1 MSRERMPLPAGT
13 LVSFDS
19 GSTYLITGAPVGYG
33 GGSILYPARKQCGT
47 SSDGIGYVLKECYP
61 VSTGHLFHRDDRGE
75 IVPDSGDEEDIQFL
89 QRAKSLQLT
98 EGVIGQKI
106 YQKAS
111 RMIPIRDSSQIVSFT
126 FPDHSTSEAVD
137 NTFTVMDALT
147 EKGRSLSEWVAERR
161 RFAPAEAF
169 RIVQQLLFALR
180 EVHQAGYLHLDIQ
193 DGNIFLRGTLQ
204 EKDELVTLIDF
215 GCARE
220 LINGKTAPIR
230 DKVIY
235 TTQGFFA
242 PEILLHND
250 GNLQLGPEADIFSVG
265 CLALFLL
272 TGQRANVRELME
284 TRTGIYLKPNQ
295 FRRIKCPKHL
305 AETLQ
310 RILAKALAKKP
321 EDRYNCVDAMLTDVT
336 ELVDALQP
344 YRSDLRTTQF
354 DAFVCYKHGPVDSAA
369 ALAVQRALENY
380 RAPKGICETK
390 KPFKRV
396 FVDEGELSSCADFGQ
411 QIQDAL
417 RNSGW
422 LIVICSPDTPLSPWV
437 QKEIDT
443 FLEYHDRSRIL
454 ALLTGGSPDQS
465 FPPQL
470 QGNKGGEG
478 EVFAAHALG
487 ATVQEVI
494 KKIRGDSLLKLV
506 APMIGT
512 TYDAL
517 KQRHKIYRLQRL
529 AMITAGFLV
538 AAMGFGAYAINRA
551 NVIAQQAIRI
561 EEEYERALVN
571 ESLFL
576 SEQAEKMLVDNPVN
590 AMELALKAL
599 PSDTQDRPILTE
611 AEYVLGKAL
620 GVYTTPCMAEDTV
633 TAVGV
638 IDTEYSDFL
647 LSDDGKYVFAWGYN
661 ATGVGSVIEC
671 WDAESLALR
680 WVFPL
685 ENSIRSHSIISSV
698 GNLYV
703 RTALSVH
710 SICVETGEENWYI
723 TSTDFDEK
731 LGLSNTYNT
740 VESFSLSDDE
750 SELLVIYGE
759 SGDYFG
765 VPNEEGT
772 CELVALSVSAETGE
786 VLHNIPFQLDRN
798 QSIDSDMY
806 ISPDSHYVALHTSHE
821 NEEFFWSS
829 DSVYLLDLKTGICD
843 LLFQSDTQI
852 QAMIF
857 ADDRLAVIRADG
869 YIMSVESTNSVY
881 EYYDPYARCMEVYD
895 VVNRSL
901 MWSQELHGYYETE
914 GITRILETP
923 YHDGTTSGR
932 GLLFVAEAHCILMDA
947 ESGDVIRHYTF
958 PSPVLTASLTQK
970 GFEAIL
976 ADGSYVITGFGIEQY
991 QRIEFWGEDISAI
1004 YQKDDQYFIRR
1015 TKNYAKDYRI
1025 YKYQKNKWDDTY
1037 TMHDLLDN
1045 TSWRVVAS
1053 GFSKKDPWVMLSESF
1068 EGNRVCLMNVNSE
1081 ERWMR
1086 TIPESY
1092 GFYEFRAIGTSSK
1105 GDKLYW
1111 TGDVQWDDSA
1121 GWISSGAYYVLDFQ
1135 TGEIQKIVQPPEP
1148 YEYISEIDTIF
1159 HEDKL
1164 FILACR
1170 FDVEK
1175 DILLVYCWNMVTNEM
1190 EELWSTTLVQT
1201 ISETDGKRLFDEAYV
1216 YESLSYSMENNRL
1229 RFVLYDDCSEGLTRI
1244 ISLDTESRAV
1254 IEIPVSIQLQG
1265 GGDMYKSW
1273 VGGCHQ
1279 WNASETQ
1286 AMLCYNDHITIVDIE
1301 GQTVCDIPVTDQT
1314 VSAQFSPDECYL
1326 LTVTQKGVLSMYRI
1340 SDAAKVASINLT
1352 DYDAELSSI
1361 DEETWVW
1368 EFLDEN
1374 TLLGV
1379 GGTTG
1384 YLVNISQESLVM
1396 KATIDQCVG
1405 YDSHSDRFV
1414 VAGGDSNAGINVAI
1428 GSFPRYTV
1436 EDLIRKANAILYN

>member
-19 GSTYLITGAPVGYG
+19 GSTYLITGAPIGFG
-33 GGSILYPARKQCGT
+33 GGSILYPARKQCGA

-111 RMIPIRDSSQIVSFT
+111 RMLPIRDSSQIVSFT
-126 FPDHSTSEAVD
+126 FPDRRTSEVIH

-161 RFAPAEAF
+161 RFTPAEAF

-204 EKDELVTLIDF
+204 DKDELVTLIDF

-235 TTQGFFA
+235 TTQGYFA

-344 YRSDLRTTQF
+344 YRSDLRATQF

-380 RAPKGICETK
+380 RAPRGVCETK
-390 KPFKRV
+390 KPFKRI

-417 RNSGW
+417 KNSGW
-422 LIVICSPDTPLSPWV
+422 LIVICSPDTPMSPWV

-470 QGNKGGEG
+470 QGNEDGEG

-487 ATVQEVI
+487 ATSQEVT

-517 KQRHKIYRLQRL
+517 KQRHKIYQLQRV
-529 AMITAGFLV
+529 AMVTAGFLV
-538 AAMGFGAYAINRA
+538 AAMGFGAYALNRA
-551 NVIAQQAIRI
+551 NVIAQQAVRI

-576 SEQAEKMLVDNPVN
+576 AEQAEQRLAANDPLT

-661 ATGVGSVIEC
+661 TARACSVIEC
-671 WDAESLALR
+671 WDSESLALQ

-685 ENSIRSHSIISSV
+685 ENSILSNSIISSV

-703 RTALSVH
+703 KTALSVH
-710 SICVETGEENWYI
+710 SICVETGEENWHI
-723 TSTDFDEK
+723 TSADFDEK

-765 VPNEEGT
+765 TQNEEEM
-772 CELVALSVSAETGE
+772 CKLFALNVSAETGE
-786 VLHNIPFQLDRN
+786 VLRSIPFQLDRN
-798 QSIDSDMY
+798 QNIDSDMC
-806 ISPDSHYVALHTSHE
+806 ISLDLRYAALRTSHE

-829 DSVYLLDLKTGICD
+829 DSVYLLDLKTGTCD

-869 YIMSVESTNSVY
+869 YIMSVGSGNSVY
-881 EYYDPYARCMEVYD
+881 EYYDPYMCFMEVYD
-895 VVNRSL
+895 VVDRSL
-901 MWSQELHGYYETE
+901 LWSQKLDGYYETE

-923 YHDGTTSGR
+923 YHDGTTSGS
-932 GLLFVAEAHCILMDA
+932 GLLFVVEAHCILIDA

-958 PSPVLTASLTQK
+958 PSPVLTVSLTQK

-991 QRIEFWGEDISAI
+991 QRIEFWGEGISAV
-1004 YQKDDQYFIRR
+1004 YQKEDRYFVRR
-1015 TKNYAKDYRI
+1015 TKTFAKDYRI

-1037 TMHDLLDN
+1037 VMHDLLDN
-1045 TSWRVVAS
+1045 ASWRVFES
-1053 GFSKKDPWVMLSESF
+1053 GISGKYPWAMLY
-1068 EGNRVCLMNVNSE
+1068 EGNRVCLVNVNTE
-1081 ERWMR
+1081 ERWMH
-1086 TIPESY
+1086 TISEKCA
-1092 GFYEFRAIGTSSK
+1092 FYEFRTIGTSAK

-1111 TGDVQWDDSA
+1111 TGDVQWEDPA
-1121 GWISSGAYYVLDFQ
+1121 GWISDETYYMLDFQ
-1135 TGEIQKIVQPPEP
+1135 SGEIQEIEQPPEP
-1148 YEYISEIDTIF
+1148 HAYISVIDTIF
-1159 HEDKL
+1159 HEDRML
-1164 FILACR
+1164 ILAR
-1170 FDVEK
+1170 QFDEED
-1175 DILLVYCWNMVTNEM
+1175 DILLVYSWNMVTNEL
-1190 EELWSTTLVQT
+1190 EELWHTTLLQT
-1201 ISETDGKRLFDEAYV
+1201 NNEIDWERLFDETYV
-1216 YESLSYSMENNRL
+1216 YESLSFSPEKNRL
-1229 RFVLYDDCSEGLTRI
+1229 RFVLYDDCSEALTRI
-1244 ISLDTESRAV
+1244 ISLDTESQVV
-1254 IEIPVSIQLQG
+1254 IEIPVSIHLKDG
-1265 GGDMYKSW
+1265 VDMYESW
-1273 VGGCHQ
+1273 VGSCHQ
-1279 WNASETQ
+1279 WNKSETQ
-1286 AMLCYNDHITIVDIE
+1286 VMLCYDDYIMIVDIE
-1301 GQTVCDIPVTDQT
+1301 GQIVCNIPITDKIA
-1314 VSAQFSPDECYL
+1314 VAQFSPNEHYL
-1326 LTVTQKGVLSMYRI
+1326 LTVSQKGVLSKYRI
-1340 SDAAKVASINLT
+1340 SDSTRVESINLT
-1352 DYDAELSSI
+1352 EHDAHLSSI
-1361 DEETWVW
+1361 DEDDWTWK
-1368 EFLDEN
+1368 FLDEN
-1374 TLLGV
+1374 TLLGIS
-1379 GGTTG
+1379 GTAG
-1384 YLVNISQESLVM
+1384 YLVDISQNSLIM
-1396 KATIDQCVG
+1396 KATIEQCVG